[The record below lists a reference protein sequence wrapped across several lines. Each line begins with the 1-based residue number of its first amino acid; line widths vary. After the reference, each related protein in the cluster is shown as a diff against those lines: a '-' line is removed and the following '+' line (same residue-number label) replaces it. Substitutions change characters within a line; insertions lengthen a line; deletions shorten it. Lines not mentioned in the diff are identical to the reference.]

1 LYEKQIGGL
10 NAELDSKNK
19 QYNQLKV
26 GAEGLLSENEDIK
39 SKLKKRDLD
48 LTTANDR
55 LRDLEDEMRN
65 LANKLSHI
73 ESERDVLQRQV
84 DDILP
89 ENKLL
94 KEKLADAKRVLD
106 EEQLRNADLENT
118 CARLEEDL
126 KFKLQLLEKELTE
139 VKYRKEVEITEM
151 DGKLQ
156 EEYEDRLQ
164 KALEELREVYDTK
177 MKQSREDFEK
187 IYEDRVRDLQSQ
199 LSNSR
204 GSSASTLQELKESKA
219 RIAALLSKVS
229 DLEGANLALNQKIAD
244 LAQEMDDLK
253 SINRAQLAAKDD
265 EIKRLLDELAN
276 QLKEYQ
282 HLQDIK
288 IALDMEIAVYR
299 RLIETEEDRLGIND
313 KSMDLSDSGASSN
326 SRTPPARVSMEKT
339 TESSY
344 QRRVTVSQ
352 TQL

>member
-1 LYEKQIGGL
+1 MG
-10 NAELDSKNK
+10 
-19 QYNQLKV
+19 
-26 GAEGLLSENEDIK
+26 
-39 SKLKKRDLD
+39 
-48 LTTANDR
+48 
-55 LRDLEDEMRN
+55 
-65 LANKLSHI
+65 
-73 ESERDVLQRQV
+73 
-84 DDILP
+84 
-89 ENKLL
+89 
-94 KEKLADAKRVLD
+94 
-106 EEQLRNADLENT
+106 
-118 CARLEEDL
+118 
-126 KFKLQLLEKELTE
+126 
-139 VKYRKEVEITEM
+139 
-151 DGKLQ
+151 
-156 EEYEDRLQ
+156 
-164 KALEELREVYDTK
+164 
-177 MKQSREDFEK
+177 EK

-299 RLIETEEDRLGIND
+299 RLNETEEDRLGIND

-339 TESSY
+339 TTSESQS
-344 QRRVTVSQ
+344 
-352 TQL
+352 